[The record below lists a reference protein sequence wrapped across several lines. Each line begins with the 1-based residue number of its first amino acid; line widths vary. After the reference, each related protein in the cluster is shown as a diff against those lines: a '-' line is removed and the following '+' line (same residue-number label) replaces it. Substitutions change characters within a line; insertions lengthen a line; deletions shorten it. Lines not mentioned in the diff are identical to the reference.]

1 MSLMRVYDNNL
12 SSTSAA
18 EAARAQETQKL
29 DRGEGAKTAAGK
41 PDGSGDRVE
50 FSSALG
56 SLSRTMSAYGSSR
69 ASQVQALAAQYQS
82 GNYNPDSAA
91 TSHAMLSDALA
102 AGSK

>member
-1 MSLMRVYDNNL
+1 MRVYDNNL
-12 SSTSAA
+12 SGTSAA
-18 EAARAQETQKL
+18 ESGRAQETQKL
-29 DRGEGAKTAAGK
+29 DRGEGAKTGARK

-69 ASQVQALAAQYQS
+69 ASQVQALAAQYQG
-82 GNYNPDSAA
+82 GNYHPDSAV
-91 TSHAMLSDALA
+91 TSHAMVSDALA